1 MPVVFDILHVGV
13 VIATAF
19 SIGYLLFALWC
30 VTSRAPSESAGQ
42 WRAADS
48 PGVTVIKPLCG
59 LDFQLHENLRSF
71 CDQDYPNFQ
80 ILFVV
85 ADRDDPAIP
94 VVHTIIAEFPDHDI
108 QLVVDGRRIGSNF
121 KVSNLANA
129 YPHARYDLLASADS
143 DMRVGRRYLQR
154 IAECF
159 ADSSVGAA
167 TCLYVGTPATGL
179 ASRLAAMHINE
190 SFLPSVLV
198 ATRLEAVTFCFGAT
212 MVVRRKVLQAMGGFD
227 ALASLLADDYAL
239 GHLTTQNGYTVRIAP
254 YVVENIVRERD
265 LKSLVMHELRWA
277 RTVRTVRPVGY
288 FFSILTMP
296 IPLSL
301 LTICAS
307 GSAFLGGSFLGI
319 SVTLRILL
327 QHLVQRR
334 FAPNARSSA
343 WLVPL
348 RDLLGFAV
356 WATSFLS
363 RDVRWRGTTFS
374 TNRDGSMVRR
384 LYDPS

>member
-198 ATRLEAVTFCFGAT
+198 ATRLEAVTFCGSSHKCVHDPVKSGQGDAFCRSTSVGFPYAVSLDSS
-212 MVVRRKVLQAMGGFD
+212 MFPRPRRNLPRQSCGDPGSVCHASYSSSNRNEPGILHVADFT
-227 ALASLLADDYAL
+227 ALF
-239 GHLTTQNGYTVRIAP
+239 P
-254 YVVENIVRERD
+254 
-265 LKSLVMHELRWA
+265 
-277 RTVRTVRPVGY
+277 
-288 FFSILTMP
+288 
-296 IPLSL
+296 
-301 LTICAS
+301 
-307 GSAFLGGSFLGI
+307 
-319 SVTLRILL
+319 
-327 QHLVQRR
+327 
-334 FAPNARSSA
+334 
-343 WLVPL
+343 
-348 RDLLGFAV
+348 
-356 WATSFLS
+356 
-363 RDVRWRGTTFS
+363 
-374 TNRDGSMVRR
+374 
-384 LYDPS
+384 